1 MPRTVTAVFDDPAAA
16 ERARDD
22 LDRLGVPR
30 ARIDLHRLDDAQP
43 VPATDRAPGSE
54 GGLPRLLD
62 ALFLPAE
69 DLAAHHEAVRRGGTL
84 VSATVPDALAERALR
99 ALEAAGAAD
108 LDAREKDWRN
118 TGWSPARM
126 LGAMGADGPTGA
138 AAAMPGTGGMDAEA
152 ARQVMTSGAGSER
165 DALRAARREP
175 WVGRARSYVIEAPL
189 AEEGDTPGSA
199 NDLAGRNGVGG
210 AA

>member
-1 MPRTVTAVFDDPAAA
+1 MPRTVTAVFDDAAAA
-16 ERARDD
+16 ERARDA

-30 ARIDLHRLDDAQP
+30 VSIDLHRLDDAQP
-43 VPATDRAPGSE
+43 VPATDHAPGSE

-99 ALEAAGAAD
+99 ALEAEGAAD
-108 LDAREKDWRN
+108 LDARERDWRN

-126 LGAMGADGPTGA
+126 LGAMGDDGPTSA
-138 AAAMPGTGGMDAEA
+138 AAAMPGAGGMDPEA
-152 ARQVMTSGAGSER
+152 ARQVMTSGARMGGER
-165 DALRAARREP
+165 DALRAVRREP
-175 WVGRARSYVIEAPL
+175 WVGRARSYVIETPL
-189 AEEGDTPGSA
+189 AEEGDAPGSA
-199 NDLAGRNGVGG
+199 NDAAGRTTG

>member
-16 ERARDD
+16 ERARED
-22 LDRLGVPR
+22 LARLGVPR

-43 VPATDRAPGSE
+43 VPATDHAPGSE

-69 DLAAHHEAVRRGGTL
+69 DLAAHHEAIRRGGTL
-84 VSATVPDALAERALR
+84 VSATVPDALAERALH
-99 ALEAAGAAD
+99 ALESAGAAD

-126 LGAMGADGPTGA
+126 LGAMGADGPTDVA
-138 AAAMPGTGGMDAEA
+138 ALMPGTGGMDPEA
-152 ARQVMTSGAGSER
+152 ARQAMTTGTGMGSER

-189 AEEGDTPGSA
+189 AEEADAPGSA
-199 NDLAGRNGVGG
+199 NDAAGRVGG
-210 AA
+210 VA